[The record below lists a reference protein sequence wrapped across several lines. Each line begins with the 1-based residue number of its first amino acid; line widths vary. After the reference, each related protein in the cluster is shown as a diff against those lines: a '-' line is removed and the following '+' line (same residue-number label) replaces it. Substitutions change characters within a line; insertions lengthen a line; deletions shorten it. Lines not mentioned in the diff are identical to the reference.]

1 MPFVQKAAKAAIAG
15 LCSSFYVAENRTDN
29 QGLLS
34 RAGFLVGSELPTGS
48 DNRCAG
54 PRKHRNVREE
64 ASCYEESVCQAQY
77 HGVGAASI
85 CHEVCLQRSDSQLI
99 VAHPGVGTARS

>member
-48 DNRCAG
+48 DIGVPVPVNIETFERRLVAMKKAYVKPSIMALG
-54 PRKHRNVREE
+54 LLR
-64 ASCYEESVCQAQY
+64 SVTKCVYSGQIP
-77 HGVGAASI
+77 S
-85 CHEVCLQRSDSQLI
+85 
-99 VAHPGVGTARS
+99 